1 MRLTSVAGAVVLA
14 VGCRSAAP
22 PPVIIPAD
30 RMAEGIAS
38 LSRPLTADLGALYR
52 LRVGSTGGLRLS
64 VLTAG
69 EAGRLTVSD
78 PFGSSVSLAAWSPTE
93 PAMLYDLRAGC
104 RLAVTDVSAVLG
116 LGRLPLPQAVR
127 LLAGRLPA
135 LPDDTVTPVPGVN
148 QVLVSGAGWSC
159 RVGLAEDPW
168 RVVSV
173 AGGSWAIELDRHTGA
188 LPGRLE
194 LHHVDGRSAELNL
207 VRVEWAIDRQLPA
220 EPDLPACPERDPDP
234 A

>member
-1 MRLTSVAGAVVLA
+1 VT
-14 VGCRSAAP
+14 
-22 PPVIIPAD
+22 
-30 RMAEGIAS
+30 

-52 LRVGSTGGLRLS
+52 LRVGRTGGLRLA

-69 EAGRLTVSD
+69 DAGRLTVSD
-78 PFGSSVSLAAWSPTE
+78 PFGSAVSLAAWSPTE
-93 PAMLYDLRAGC
+93 SAMLYDLRAGC
-104 RLAVTDVSAVLG
+104 RLEVKDVSAVLG
-116 LGRLPLPQAVR
+116 LGRLPLPQAAR

-135 LPDDTVTPVPGVN
+135 LPDDTVTPVPGAN
-148 QVLVSGAGWSC
+148 QVMVSGVGWSC

-194 LHHVDGRSAELNL
+194 LHHVDGRSAELVL
-207 VRVEWAIDRQLPA
+207 VRIEWVIDRRLPA
-220 EPDLPACPERDPDP
+220 EPDLPTCPAPDPDP